1 MLEEAPI
8 DSQRHCRQQLCCWFS
23 WGQNLQTFPKENSIQ
38 NSKQT
43 VTEYNCHTKSQSK
56 NPSKTKETTSLAE
69 TLVPTSKL
77 CEVWASEIRV
87 FGGHTN
93 FQFENSL
100 LCVSNCGSVFY
111 AFSCIWMHF
120 ALQNSW
126 FSHAVLHSPWIAQI
140 LHKGSRFL

>member
-1 MLEEAPI
+1 MFEEAPI

-23 WGQNLQTFPKENSIQ
+23 WGQISKLSPKKLHSIR
-38 NSKQT
+38 S
-43 VTEYNCHTKSQSK
+43 TEYNCHTKSQSK
-56 NPSKTKETTSLAE
+56 NPSKTKETTCLAE

-100 LCVSNCGSVFY
+100 QSNCVSVFRHFD
-111 AFSCIWMHF
+111 AFSCI
-120 ALQNSW
+120 LQ
-126 FSHAVLHSPWIAQI
+126 FSTRHGSLRFCTRGHAFFSLSSVSFC
-140 LHKGSRFL
+140 SS